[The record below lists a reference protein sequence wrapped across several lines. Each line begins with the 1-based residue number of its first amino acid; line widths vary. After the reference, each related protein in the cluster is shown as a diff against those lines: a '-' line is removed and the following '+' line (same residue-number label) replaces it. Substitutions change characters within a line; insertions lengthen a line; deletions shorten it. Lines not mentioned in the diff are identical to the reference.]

1 MRIAGKVVCVGILS
15 ADNTIHMNM
24 GIRKRLS
31 FIFSYGG
38 QREDLEELL
47 ELMAKKIIVPQV
59 ETDRL
64 ENFPKVLRDLC
75 DGKVK
80 ARMAL
85 TSNV

>member
-1 MRIAGKVVCVGILS
+1 MK
-15 ADNTIHMNM
+15 M

-47 ELMAKKIIVPQV
+47 GLMSKKVINPQV

-64 ENFPKVLRDLC
+64 ENFPQVLQDLC

-85 TSNV
+85 TSE